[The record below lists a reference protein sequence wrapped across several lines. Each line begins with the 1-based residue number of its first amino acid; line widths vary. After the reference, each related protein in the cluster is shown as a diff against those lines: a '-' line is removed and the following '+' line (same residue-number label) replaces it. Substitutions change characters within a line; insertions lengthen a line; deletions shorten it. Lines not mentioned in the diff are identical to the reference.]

1 MEQLHGWITEYFNQ
15 NATHQE
21 IILLLLKNH
30 GKRISHSSLKQHLR
44 FLGLKRRN
52 IQESNMHD
60 ICLAIAQE
68 VQSCSGCDLGY
79 RGLWQKLKHTY
90 KLEVKRETVYF
101 LLSIADPE
109 GMARRRANRLKRREF
124 NGRGPNWIW
133 SMDGYD
139 KLKPFGFCIHGA
151 IDGFSRYV
159 LWLRTAT
166 TNNNPRVTARY
177 FLEAVAN
184 EEGVPT
190 LVRCD
195 DGTENV
201 VIETLQT
208 SLRDEHEDELSG
220 ERSFIYGPSTHNQRI
235 ESYWGQLRKNSMNFY
250 IDLFKS
256 MKDEGLFNGREEEKK
271 CLQFCFGHL
280 IQNDLNETRELWN
293 KHHIRKQRY
302 STFTG
307 KPCSMYR
314 LPEMYDVEDHKKP
327 VDMRAVHAL
336 MEEFTEEP
344 QIYDPDFAERA
355 LAIMPNLVIPTNADE
370 ASDLYCDLKAAM
382 DF

>member
-1 MEQLHGWITEYFNQ
+1 
-15 NATHQE
+15 
-21 IILLLLKNH
+21 
-30 GKRISHSSLKQHLR
+30 
-44 FLGLKRRN
+44 
-52 IQESNMHD
+52 MHD

-79 RGLWQKLKHTY
+79 RGLWQKLKHAY

-109 GMARRRANRLKRREF
+109 GMARRRANRLKRCEF

-151 IDGFSRYV
+151 ID
-159 LWLRTAT
+159 
-166 TNNNPRVTARY
+166 
-177 FLEAVAN
+177 VAN

-195 DGTENV
+195 DGTGNV

-208 SLRDEHEDELSG
+208 SLRDEREDDLSG

-250 IDLFKS
+250 TDLFKS

-271 CLQFCFGHL
+271 CFQFCFGHL

-307 KPCSMYR
+307 KRCSMYR

-355 LAIMPNLVIPTNADE
+355 LAIMPN
-370 ASDLYCDLKAAM
+370 
-382 DF
+382 